1 MKKLT
6 DRKIEQ
12 VIDFNELHG
21 SHLRLLMRS
30 MIKAQEV
37 ADEILEND
45 EPDLNKSAR
54 AYKSTIDNIK
64 SLKRF
69 LS

>member
-12 VIDFNELHG
+12 VIDFNDLHE
-21 SHLRLLMRS
+21 SHVRLLMRS

-45 EPDLNKSAR
+45 ESDLNKSAR
-54 AYKSTIDNIK
+54 AYKSTIDSIK